1 MKKYLLLLAV
11 MGLMSSCYDL
21 DQYPHAK
28 LSSGTFWKTEEH
40 AHQAM
45 MNIYAQMKHEQT
57 YGTYFGVDALG
68 EISFGRYESVI
79 YGTYT
84 NGTGDISSKWSALYE
99 GIARANL
106 LLQNIDK
113 VDMADGLKAQ
123 YKGEANSCVLFTT
136 SNCWIFGVVCLY
148 MMKRLLLVMIS

>member
-21 DQYPHAK
+21 DQYPHDK

-57 YGTYFGVDALG
+57 YGTYFGVDAL
-68 EISFGRYESVI
+68 EKYHL
-79 YGTYT
+79 
-84 NGTGDISSKWSALYE
+84 DAM
-99 GIARANL
+99 NL
-106 LLQNIDK
+106 LF
-113 VDMADGLKAQ
+113 MGLILM
-123 YKGEANSCVLFTT
+123 EPV
-136 SNCWIFGVVCLY
+136 I
-148 MMKRLLLVMIS
+148 